1 VAAGGEPE
9 PLLLLSPLLLLLSQ
23 DPLLLRHLSERQR
36 YLPPVLAMSG
46 YLAASSAVQIT
57 SWSLATGEWS
67 VLLLNGAMLALA
79 LPLHVLFAKYLWDR
93 SPQPGMVLAG
103 LVPGA
108 LLALL
113 LGQSEA
119 IRFLAGAAVVM
130 AGLQYFAMR
139 HERRVGMKVV

>member
-1 VAAGGEPE
+1 
-9 PLLLLSPLLLLLSQ
+9 
-23 DPLLLRHLSERQR
+23 
-36 YLPPVLAMSG
+36 
-46 YLAASSAVQIT
+46 
-57 SWSLATGEWS
+57 
-67 VLLLNGAMLALA
+67 
-79 LPLHVLFAKYLWDR
+79 
-93 SPQPGMVLAG
+93 MVLAG